1 MRTIRKIERSIPNL
15 KQRKKVAAYARV
27 SMESERMH
35 HSLSAQVSYYSSLI
49 QKNPDWEYAGIYADY
64 GISGTGMKKRQEF
77 LRMLEDAEA
86 GKIDIILTKSIQR
99 FARNTVDLLRTVWHL
114 KELGIEVWF
123 EKENIHTMSGDGELM
138 MTILASFAQEE
149 SRSISE
155 NVRWRIKKQF
165 EQGTPKAGSVSMDT
179 AGKEI
184 SWWYSLRKRLLSG
197 ASSRISLMA
206 SPGLRPNGNVPP
218 KASRPGMAAAG
229 WIPTSR
235 LS

>member
-49 QKNPDWEYAGIYADY
+49 QKNPDWEYAGVYADY
-64 GISGTGMKKRQEF
+64 GISGTGMKKWQEF
-77 LRMLEDAEA
+77 LWMLEDAEA

-99 FARNTVDLLRTVWHL
+99 FARNTVDLLRTVRHL
-114 KELGIEVWF
+114 KELGVEVWF

-155 NVRWRIKKQF
+155 NVRWRVKQRF
-165 EQGTPKAGSVSMDT
+165 ETG
-179 AGKEI
+179 I
-184 SWWYSLRKRLLSG
+184 
-197 ASSRISLMA
+197 
-206 SPGLRPNGNVPP
+206 PNGRFRIYGYRWKGNQLVVKPEE
-218 KASRPGMAAAG
+218 AAVVKFIYANFLKG
-229 WIPTSR
+229 VSAEMTEKQ
-235 LS
+235 LEEQENA